1 MVAAA
6 YGEPS
11 TVSLVTKSGKQ
22 VPVAQLPL
30 SDQLRLATAWEA
42 LQTSRP

>member
-1 MVAAA
+1 MAAT

-11 TVSLVTKSGKQ
+11 RVSLVTKSGKQ

-30 SDQLRLATAWEA
+30 ADQLRVATAWEA
-42 LQTSRP
+42 LQTSR